1 MSPLASVQGI
11 NQQLA
16 RQINE
21 EARRDANSPYKGK
34 FVGIANGRVVA
45 VGDNLDDVVRD
56 LRQVEADPQKAYLL
70 EAGLDYNEV
79 QDIWSVH

>member
-16 RQINE
+16 RQIND
-21 EARRDANSPYKGK
+21 EARKDPNSPYKGK
-34 FVGIANGRVVA
+34 FVGIANGRIVA
-45 VGDNLDDVVRD
+45 VGDNLDDVVHH
-56 LRQVEADPQKAYLL
+56 LQQVEADPQKCYSL

-79 QDIWSVH
+79 QDIWSVL